1 MARADLLPSLRVK
14 VDELRQEQAEML
26 FSRDDRVVVEASR
39 TLEAAYRAGA
49 VLAFLLDGSLDGFF
63 HGMFLAA
70 SVRRRLLRAVRGGLS
85 CDAGELA
92 AARDDALR
100 EALCGGE
107 PGVLRDLAV
116 DPLTMGPGG
125 GEPHRRFFALGL
137 RRLCLGDRDG
147 ARPLLTSFEQ
157 ARGEAMEGESLAAQG
172 LLDGDGARLDEGLS
186 LALGE
191 HVPPDDAAGI
201 RAVEQFVSVEHLA
214 LARLGRILGVG
225 VTLSHPLLPR
235 VLLGRPRTAAPD
247 PEKVLPPLRG

>member
-39 TLEAAYRAGA
+39 ALEAAYRAGA

-70 SVRRRLLRAVRGGLS
+70 CVRRRFLRAVRGGLS

-92 AARDDALR
+92 ATRDDALR
-100 EALCGGE
+100 EALCGAE
-107 PGVLRDLAV
+107 PGVLRDLAA

-125 GEPHRRFFALGL
+125 GAPHRRFFALGL
-137 RRLCLGDRDG
+137 RQLGLGDRDR
-147 ARPLLTSFEQ
+147 ARPLFTSFEQ

-172 LLDGDGARLDEGLS
+172 LLDGDAARLDEGLS
-186 LALGE
+186 LALGAR
-191 HVPPDDAAGI
+191 VPPDAAGMGV
-201 RAVEQFVSVEHLA
+201 AEQFVSVEHLA
-214 LARLGRILGVG
+214 LARLGRILGVA
-225 VTLSHPLLPR
+225 VTLSHPLVPR

-247 PEKVLPPLRG
+247 PDKVLPPLRG